1 VSFSSR
7 VKDEL
12 AQARTLTP
20 CCQKAQSYGLL
31 LLGRDFSVSSVKI
44 TTEHAQTAALY
55 KQALAGIP
63 LPENS
68 ISTVQKTNYTVSVVN
83 EPARRAVL
91 EYFGHSETDISLRLN
106 RANLVNDCCFRS
118 FLRGAFLSSAN
129 MSEPEKSYHLEFSV
143 SRAKL
148 AGDIAALLSE
158 MDLNPKII
166 VRDGKHIVYFKDSAG
181 IEDLLTAAGA
191 QDAALEL
198 MRIKIVKDFINKSK
212 RRQNCDTA
220 NIDKSVNA
228 AVKQVAAVKKL
239 MHSNRL
245 DALPPQLLETAH
257 IRVDN
262 PYSTLEEMIRLHP
275 APITRSGLSHR
286 LKRIVEIASEDGET

>member
-1 VSFSSR
+1 MSFSSR

-12 AQARTLTP
+12 AQARIQTP

-31 LLGRDFSVSSVKI
+31 LLGRDFSSSAIKI
-44 TTEHAQTAALY
+44 TTEHGPTAALY
-55 KQALAGIP
+55 AQALADVP
-63 LPENS
+63 VPEHS
-68 ISTVQKTNYTVSVVN
+68 IAAVQKTNYTVSVCSA
-83 EPARRAVL
+83 PARRAVL
-91 EYFGHSETDISLRLN
+91 EYFGHSENDLSLRLN

-118 FLRGAFLSSAN
+118 FLRGAFLSSGT
-129 MSEPEKSYHLEFSV
+129 MSEPEKSYHLELAI

-148 AGDIAALLSE
+148 AGDVAALFGE
-158 MDLNPKII
+158 MSLNPKTI
-166 VRDGKHIVYFKDSAG
+166 VRDGKHIIYLKDSAG

-228 AVKQVAAVKKL
+228 SIKQVTAVRKL
-239 MHSNRL
+239 IAGKRFDN
-245 DALPPQLLETAH
+245 LPPQLAITAR
-257 IRVDN
+257 IRLDN
-262 PYSTLEEMIRLHP
+262 PYSNLEEMIRLHP

-286 LKRIVEIASEDGET
+286 LKRIVEIASEAGEK